1 MFEVHTMMW
10 IVTLKK
16 LPYRNWVKVVAKVV
30 QLYSQLAM
38 GNISTLTSD

>member
-16 LPYRNWVKVVAKVV
+16 LPHRNWVKVVAKVV